1 LTALRLAFLPFPGL
15 RNLTVSECYAVA
27 LSDPTAPPQRR
38 IIPNLRWWIG
48 GLLFASTIINYIDR
62 QTLSVLAPHL
72 KTEFSWNNSDWALIV
87 ISFRVAYAL
96 MQTVAGRVL
105 DWCGSRRGLL
115 LTVSWYSL
123 AAAATSAAVGLKSFI
138 FFRFLLGSGEAANWP
153 GATKTVSEW
162 FPKSERGWAVALF
175 DSGSSVGGAV
185 APFLVF
191 WIYRISGSWR
201 PAFVFTASLG
211 LIWVLVWKAFY
222 QPPETHP
229 NLGPK
234 ERRMILEAREEEQRV
249 EAHAIAGEGGAL
261 GARPASWGQLLSL
274 KETWGIVLGRALTD
288 PVWFFIT
295 DWFAIYLVSKGFT
308 IENTVMGF
316 WIPFLAADLGNFFGG
331 GLSSYL
337 IKRGWLV
344 LKARKFLILIC
355 GLGMTLL
362 IPTVSASAFPVI
374 VGLFAVSTFS
384 YAAWSTMALAL
395 PSDLFPSAS
404 VASVSGLSGTGA
416 GLGTILSTFLIGRIS
431 DKYSFAPILIGAS
444 LVPLVPTALVFLL
457 IKRKK

>member
-1 LTALRLAFLPFPGL
+1 
-15 RNLTVSECYAVA
+15 
-27 LSDPTAPPQRR
+27 
-38 IIPNLRWWIG
+38 LRWWIG
-48 GLLFASTIINYIDR
+48 GLLFASTVINYIDR
-62 QTLSVLAPHL
+62 QALSVLAPHL

-105 DWCGSRRGLL
+105 DWLGSRRGLL

-201 PAFVFTASLG
+201 PAFVFTAALG

-234 ERRMILEAREEEQRV
+234 ERSLSLEARKEEQV
-249 EAHAIAGEGGAL
+249 EAHAMTGEGGS
-261 GARPASWGQLLSL
+261 PASWSQLLSL

-295 DWFAIYLVSKGFT
+295 DWFAIYLVSKGFKL
-308 IENTVMGF
+308 ENTLMGF

-331 GLSSYL
+331 GFSSYL
-337 IKRGWLV
+337 IQRGWPV
-344 LKARKFLILIC
+344 LKARKLLILIC

-362 IPTVSASAFPVI
+362 IPTVRVSAFPVI
-374 VGLFAVSTFS
+374 VGLFAISTFS
-384 YAAWSTMALAL
+384 YAAWSTMALSL
-395 PSDLFPSAS
+395 PADLYPSGS

-416 GLGTILSTFLIGRIS
+416 GVGTIVSTFLIGRIA
-431 DKYSFAPILIGAS
+431 DRYSFAPILAGAS
-444 LVPLVPTALVFLL
+444 LIPLVATALVFLL
-457 IKRKK
+457 VRKRK